1 MSSIET
7 KYSVFKKLVSLSYY
21 LAYPRISTN
30 FKLVFLI
37 LIKLKQTGNMINE
50 LNPSTRI
57 LMGPGPSDVHP
68 RVLKAMATP
77 LIGHLDPQ
85 FIGIMD
91 QVMEMLRDLFQTKN
105 QLTIPISATGSA
117 GMEAAFVNLLEAGD
131 EAIVCV
137 NGVFGNRMCDIV
149 ERCGAKLHRIDA
161 EWGQPIDPA
170 QVQKVLT
177 RTKPKL
183 LAIVHAETSTGV
195 LQPLE
200 EISKLAH
207 NAGALFL
214 VDAVTS
220 LGGVEVKM
228 DDWGID
234 AIYSGTQ
241 KCISAPPGLS
251 PVSFSQ
257 AAVKVMDQR
266 KNKVQSWYLD
276 LSMVRDYWAGAK
288 RAYHHTAP
296 ISMMYSIHEA
306 LRLIFEEGLE
316 NRFNRH
322 RQNHGLLRDGLE
334 ELGLE
339 FLVDKPYRL
348 PMLNSVKIPEGV
360 DDALIR
366 GKLLNEYNIEIGAG
380 LGPFAGKVWRIGLM
394 GHSSD
399 ANHVNMLLSALK
411 KLIK

>member
-1 MSSIET
+1 MS
-7 KYSVFKKLVSLSYY
+7 F
-21 LAYPRISTN
+21 N
-30 FKLVFLI
+30 
-37 LIKLKQTGNMINE
+37 KLKHINKMINE
-50 LNPSTRI
+50 LNPATRI

-91 QVMEMLRDLFQTKN
+91 EVMEMLRDLFQTKN

-117 GMEAAFVNLLEAGD
+117 GMEATFVNLLEPGD
-131 EAIVCV
+131 EAVVCV
-137 NGVFGNRMCDIV
+137 SGVFGNRMCDIV
-149 ERCGAKLHRIDA
+149 ERCGAKLYRIDA
-161 EWGQPIDPA
+161 EWGQPVDPA
-170 QVQKVLT
+170 QVKKVLST
-177 RTKPKL
+177 TKPKL

-200 EISKLAH
+200 EISKMVH
-207 NAGALFL
+207 DEGALFL

-220 LGGVEVKM
+220 LGGIEVKM
-228 DDWGID
+228 DNWGID

-257 AAVKVMDQR
+257 DAVKVMEQR
-266 KNKVQSWYLD
+266 KSKVQSWYLD

-322 RQNHGLLRDGLE
+322 RQNYELLKDGLE

-339 FLVDKPYRL
+339 FLVDKQYRL

-366 GKLLNEYNIEIGAG
+366 GKLLDEYNIEIGAG

-399 ANHVNMLLSALK
+399 ANHVNMLLSALR
-411 KLIK
+411 KLIG